1 MLSVAV
7 SWDLYIQTRSA
18 LALGNVGLVQVAP
31 FLIFA
36 LFAGHIADRY
46 DRRHILV
53 LMQIPMLASA
63 AALSFSRSSVA
74 LIYGCLFVNA
84 MARAFQGPARSAIL
98 SHTVP
103 ETALGRAVTW
113 NSSAQE
119 IASFTGP
126 ALAGVLIAAVGSRS
140 VYIAQLAC
148 ALMAFGCFYGIRH
161 RGAPI
166 VAAPLPS
173 TRDLLEGV
181 RFVGSNKLM
190 LSALSLDLFA
200 VLFGGATALLPIF
213 AVDILHSGPRGLGLL
228 RAAPAIGAVAMA
240 LLLAHSPRIKKA
252 GLALL
257 VAVCG
262 FGLASILFGLS
273 KSLWLS
279 FAMLLL
285 TGAFDNVSV
294 VLRNSLVQMRTPDR
308 VRGRVMAINN
318 IFISCS
324 NQLGA
329 VESGWTAA
337 WFGAVGSVVAGGA
350 ATVAIVAIFAKWAR
364 ELRVWDQT

>member
-1 MLSVAV
+1 MLSVAI

-18 LALGNVGLVQVAP
+18 VALGNVGIVQVAP

-53 LMQIPMLASA
+53 WMQIPLLASA

-74 LIYGCLFVNA
+74 LIYSCLFLNA
-84 MARAFQGPARSAIL
+84 MARAFQGPARQAIL
-98 SHTVP
+98 SHVVP
-103 ETALGRAVTW
+103 AEELGRAITW

-119 IASFTGP
+119 IASVSGP
-126 ALAGVLIAAVGSRS
+126 ALAGILIAATGSRA
-140 VYIAQLAC
+140 VYMVQLGC
-148 ALMAFGCFYGIRH
+148 ALMTLVCFYGIRH
-161 RGAPI
+161 RSVPDP
-166 VAAPLPS
+166 AAAVP
-173 TRDLLEGV
+173 TVNDLLEGV
-181 RFVGSNKLM
+181 RFVWANKLI

-200 VLFGGATALLPIF
+200 VLFGGATALLPIY
-213 AVDILHSGPRGLGLL
+213 AVDILHAGARGLGLL
-228 RAAPAIGAVAMA
+228 RAAPAIGAVGMA
-240 LLLAHSPRIKKA
+240 LLLAHTPRMKHA
-252 GLALL
+252 GRTLL
-257 VAVCG
+257 WAVGG
-262 FGLASILFGLS
+262 FGVATILFGVS
-273 KSLWLS
+273 RSLWLS

-308 VRGRVMAINN
+308 VRGRVMAFNN

-337 WFGAVGSVVAGGA
+337 WFGAVGSVVAGGI
-350 ATVAIVAIFAKWAR
+350 ATVAIVGAFAKWAKD
-364 ELRVWDQT
+364 LRQWTD